1 MTLTVIDTFEEGS
14 AKGYFCRVGALDFI
28 DSLPDDFK
36 DYFVQRG
43 IVSNRYLDT
52 LWETLEQK
60 LHIPI
65 IVVVGD
71 PRNEK
76 SPNPELV
83 GNWKILDGLQRTNR
97 LKIIV
102 DTARFID
109 QNVAIQGEL
118 IEGSHLDVR
127 NLTKHYKSRLNELD
141 CPPVLFAKMVRTKA
155 EKPNHSLL
163 DLIAKNTLWI
173 ELWVGLTENEQIKKM
188 LLLNAGHK
196 SVSIKHQIE
205 LLFSSYLPIFKDAF
219 PGGIVREREQ
229 SSMAYSKSRTQG
241 QFFFSHLVTAFE
253 SLKLGK
259 PVSTNADFAAG
270 VANESQSSADTF
282 IDISE
287 EDLRDFSSFLAILDN
302 EFSGDIEIRWL
313 GREVVLAG
321 LFAAIGVSSKK
332 EKVPFRQIYA
342 RLANDLSGFKKWLD
356 LNQFEVVRNS
366 QDTGSVNIGNMNKN
380 AVMFAVKEYLD
391 NDRADAVNWSRYF
404 RPDKS
409 ELVRLREIS
418 R

>member
-1 MTLTVIDTFEEGS
+1 MILKVIDTFEERG
-14 AKGYFCRVGALDFI
+14 AKGYFCRVGALDFVE
-28 DSLPDDFK
+28 SLPINFK

-52 LWETLEQK
+52 LWETLEQR

-65 IVVVGD
+65 IVIVGD
-71 PRNEK
+71 PSNDK
-76 SPNPELV
+76 LPNPELL

-109 QNVAIQGEL
+109 QEMTGE
-118 IEGSHLDVR
+118 IGISRNGHLDVR
-127 NLTKHYKSRLNELD
+127 GLTKRYKSRLNAFD
-141 CPPVLFAKMVRTKA
+141 CPPVLFAKMVRAKA
-155 EKPNHSLL
+155 ENPNILLL
-163 DLIAKNTLWI
+163 DIIAENTLWL
-173 ELWVGLTENEQIKKM
+173 ELWVGLTENEQIRKM

-205 LLFSSYLPIFKDAF
+205 LLFSSYLPIFNNAF

-229 SSMAYSKSRTQG
+229 SSMAYSKRRTQG
-241 QFFFSHLVTAFE
+241 QFFFAHLVTAFE

-259 PVSTNADFAAG
+259 PVSTNADFAAD
-270 VANESQSSADTF
+270 VANEGQSSADTF

-287 EDLRDFSSFLAILDN
+287 SDLYDFCDFLKVLDR
-302 EFSGDIEIRWL
+302 EFSDDIGIRWL

-321 LFAAIGVSSKK
+321 LFAAIGVSSKQA
-332 EKVPFRQIYA
+332 KVPYSQIYE
-342 RLANDLSGFKKWLD
+342 NLSSDVSGLKKWLN
-356 LNQFEVVRNS
+356 LEQFEVVRNS

-380 AVMFAVKEYLD
+380 AVMLAIKDYLD
-391 NDRADAVNWSRYF
+391 NNHTDAVNWSWYF
-404 RPDKS
+404 KPNKS
-409 ELVRLREIS
+409 ELARLREIS

>member
-1 MTLTVIDTFEEGS
+1 MTLQVIDTFEEGN

-28 DSLPDDFK
+28 DSLPIGFK

-52 LWETLEQK
+52 LWETLEQR

-71 PRNEK
+71 PSIEDF
-76 SPNPELV
+76 PNPELV

-109 QNVAIQGEL
+109 QEITVQTEL
-118 IEGSHLDVR
+118 FTDGHLDVR
-127 NLTKHYKSRLNELD
+127 GLTKHHRSRLNELG

-155 EKPNHSLL
+155 KERSQTLL
-163 DLIAKNTLWI
+163 DLIAKNTLWL
-173 ELWVGLTENEQIKKM
+173 EVWVGLTENEQIKKM

-205 LLFSSYLPIFKDAF
+205 LLFSSYLPIFEEAF

-229 SSMAYSKSRTQG
+229 SSTAYSKRRTQG
-241 QFFFSHLVTAFE
+241 QFFFAHLVTAFE
-253 SLKLGK
+253 SLKLGQ
-259 PVSTNADFAAG
+259 PVSTNAEFAAG
-270 VANESQSSADTF
+270 VANENQSSADTF

-287 EDLRDFSSFLAILDN
+287 ADLRDFSGFLVILDN
-302 EFSGDIEIRWL
+302 EFSEDIEIRWL

-321 LFAAIGVSSKK
+321 LFAAIGVSSKQA
-332 EKVPFRQIYA
+332 KVPFPQIYA
-342 RLANDLSGFKKWLD
+342 KLTNDLPSFKKWLD
-356 LNQFEVVRNS
+356 LDEFEVVRNS

-380 AVMFAVKEYLD
+380 AVMLAVKEFLD
-391 NDRADAVNWSRYF
+391 SGGADKISWDQYF
-404 RPDKS
+404 RPDRS
-409 ELVRLREIS
+409 ELARLRES
-418 R
+418 AR

>member
-1 MTLTVIDTFEEGS
+1 MTLKVIDTFEEGS

-28 DSLPDDFK
+28 ESLPVEFK

-52 LWETLEQK
+52 LWETLEQR

-71 PRNEK
+71 PENEK
-76 SPNPELV
+76 TSNPALV
-83 GNWKILDGLQRTNR
+83 GSWKILDGLQRTNR
-97 LKIIV
+97 LKIIA

-109 QNVAIQGEL
+109 REVAVQKDLFG
-118 IEGSHLDVR
+118 GSHFDVR
-127 NLTKHYKSRLNELD
+127 QLTKTHRPKLNELD
-141 CPPVLFAKMVRTKA
+141 CPPVLFAKMMRTKA
-155 EKPNHSLL
+155 EKPSQPLL
-163 DLIAKNTLWI
+163 DIIAKNTLWL

-205 LLFSSYLPIFKDAF
+205 LLFASYLPIFKNAF

-229 SSMAYSKSRTQG
+229 SSMAYSKRRTQG
-241 QFFFSHLVTAFE
+241 QFFFAHLVTAFE

-270 VANESQSSADTF
+270 VANESASSADTF

-287 EDLRDFSSFLAILDN
+287 EDLRAFSKFLAKLDL
-302 EFSGDIEIRWL
+302 EFSDDIEIRWL

-321 LFAAIGVSSKK
+321 LFAAIGSSSKK
-332 EKVPFRQIYA
+332 TKVSFSQTYEKLVRDVS
-342 RLANDLSGFKKWLD
+342 RFKNWLD
-356 LNQFEVVRNS
+356 LKQFESVRNS

-380 AVMFAVKEYLD
+380 AVMLAVQEYLD
-391 NDRADAVNWSRYF
+391 GSHTEKANWSQYF
-404 RPDKS
+404 RPEKS
-409 ELVRLREIS
+409 ELPRFRE
-418 R
+418 

>member
-1 MTLTVIDTFEEGS
+1 MTLKVIDTFEEGS

-28 DSLPDDFK
+28 ESLPDEFK

-52 LWETLEQK
+52 LWETLEQG

-65 IVVVGD
+65 IVIVSD
-71 PRNEK
+71 PRNEN
-76 SPNPELV
+76 SPNPDLL

-109 QNVAIQGEL
+109 QEVAVQKGL
-118 IEGSHLDVR
+118 FGDSHLDVR
-127 NLTKHYKSRLNELD
+127 RLTKHHKARLNELD

-155 EKPNHSLL
+155 EKPNQPLL
-163 DLIAKNTLWI
+163 DLIAKNTLWL

-205 LLFSSYLPIFKDAF
+205 LLFSAYLPIFKDAF

-229 SSMAYSKSRTQG
+229 SSMAYSKGRTQG
-241 QFFFSHLVTAFE
+241 QFFFAHLVTAFE

-282 IDISE
+282 IDVSE
-287 EDLRDFSSFLAILDN
+287 EDLRDFSDFLVILDRG
-302 EFSGDIEIRWL
+302 FDADIEVRWL

-321 LFAAIGVSSKK
+321 LFAAIGASSKQA
-332 EKVPFRQIYA
+332 KVPFTQTYA
-342 RLANDLSGFKKWLD
+342 KLTSDVSGFKNWLD
-356 LNQFEVVRNS
+356 LEQFEAVRNS

-391 NDRADAVNWSRYF
+391 ISCVDAVNWSRYF
-404 RPDKS
+404 RPGKS
-409 ELVRLREIS
+409 ELARLREIS